1 MPSAMLTSKG
11 QITIPASV
19 RRAMQ
24 VENGD
29 RIDFVEVS
37 DGRFEIVAASRSI
50 KEFAGMFAGTVT
62 KDSRTI
68 SIEKMNEVIASEG
81 SKTG

>member
-11 QITIPASV
+11 QITIPARV

-24 VENGD
+24 VESGD

-37 DGRFEIVAASRSI
+37 DGRFEVVAASRSI
-50 KEFAGMFAGTVT
+50 KEFAGMFAGLAA
-62 KDSRTI
+62 KDGCTI
-68 SIEKMNEVIASEG
+68 TIEEMNEVIASEG
-81 SKTG
+81 SKAG